1 MNVSSLNNIHII
13 YAYDKISP
21 VFLFIAQS
29 RYLLGISFNK
39 SAVAILNHA
48 FDIKNAIWWNQNRS
62 RELLTKQKT
71 IYSIYIYIW

>member
-21 VFLFIAQS
+21 VFLFIAPS

-39 SAVAILNHA
+39 LAVAILNHA
-48 FDIKNAIWWNQNRS
+48 FDIKNAI
-62 RELLTKQKT
+62 
-71 IYSIYIYIW
+71 